1 MPELAG
7 QGIVRHSLMLQLEV
21 GRTDQ
26 RDVSAEVMLLS
37 GTRKFPVIAFCRGRL
52 AALSAVAAR
61 REKRNP
67 IVANPADIKRAVR
80 ILVVQTQ
87 AENAGAQEI
96 SRLVGAGLA
105 ARGFDVHNLF
115 FFLQSAAFEAP
126 PNTSYCAPRRPGTAL
141 ALLRL
146 LWTLARSIRQ
156 QRPDAILTFQH
167 YGNTIGGGVARLVSS
182 APVIANQ
189 VSARLTMTR
198 LVRAVDLVMGS
209 LGAFKCITVNSMEMH
224 HEYSRYPTGYRNRL
238 RHVAHGFDQKS
249 TDLSRPAARRVYNL
263 PEEGVM
269 LGSVARLHPLKQLDA
284 AIRILAEQPRWNL
297 ALAGQGPD
305 EARLKQLA
313 SELGVSD
320 RVYFVGEIAP
330 ESVGT
335 FLGCLDLF
343 VFPSRAE
350 TFGLAAVEA
359 AHAGVPVVANDLPVL
374 REVLSYQGEPA
385 ALFVDA
391 SDTAALAA
399 AVSRVLNEDGLNQT
413 LRRNAQGLKLRYSVD
428 AMVDDYVR
436 ILQSACGCSMPSSG
450 VVQS

>member
-1 MPELAG
+1 MA
-7 QGIVRHSLMLQLEV
+7 
-21 GRTDQ
+21 
-26 RDVSAEVMLLS
+26 
-37 GTRKFPVIAFCRGRL
+37 K
-52 AALSAVAAR
+52 
-61 REKRNP
+61 
-67 IVANPADIKRAVR
+67 PADMRRSSR

-115 FFLQSAAFEAP
+115 FFLQSSAFEAP
-126 PNTSYCAPRRPGTAL
+126 PNTSYCAPSRPGTPL
-141 ALLRL
+141 AFVRF

-156 QRPDAILTFQH
+156 SRPDAILTFQH
-167 YGNTIGGGVARLVSS
+167 YGNAIGGAVARLVSP

-198 LVRAVDLVMGS
+198 WLRAVDLAMGS
-209 LGAFKCITVNSMEMH
+209 LGLFNCITVNSQEMH
-224 HEYSRYPTGYRNRL
+224 REYSRYPEGYRKRL
-238 RHVAHGFDQKS
+238 KYVAHGFDQKS
-249 TDLSRPAARRVYNL
+249 AKISGPAGRRLFGL
-263 PEEGVM
+263 PSDGIM

-284 AIRILAEQPRWNL
+284 AIRLLVDRPRWNL

-313 SELGVSD
+313 SELGVSS

-330 ESVGT
+330 DSVGA
-335 FLGCLDLF
+335 FLGCLDVF

-374 REVLSYQGEPA
+374 REVLSYQGAPA
-385 ALFVDA
+385 ALLVDA
-391 SDTAALAA
+391 SDTATLAA
-399 AVSRVLNEDGLNQT
+399 AVSRVLEDNALRET

-436 ILQSACGCSMPSSG
+436 ILQNACECSFQNSKGGRS
-450 VVQS
+450 

>member
-1 MPELAG
+1 MF
-7 QGIVRHSLMLQLEV
+7 
-21 GRTDQ
+21 
-26 RDVSAEVMLLS
+26 SAEVMLLS
-37 GTRKFPVIAFCRGRL
+37 VARKLPMMAFCRGRL
-52 AALSAVAAR
+52 SALSAVTAFG
-61 REKRNP
+61 EKRNS
-67 IVANPADIKRAVR
+67 IVANSADKKRAAR

-115 FFLQSAAFEAP
+115 FFLQSASFETP
-126 PNTSYCAPRRPGTAL
+126 PNTSYCAPSRPGTPL
-141 ALLRL
+141 AFLRF

-167 YGNTIGGGVARLVSS
+167 YGNAIGGIVARSVSP
-182 APVIANQ
+182 APVVANQ
-189 VSARLTMTR
+189 VSARLTITR
-198 LVRAVDLVMGS
+198 LLRAADLVMGS
-209 LGAFKCITVNSMEMH
+209 LGAFKCITVNSMEMLR
-224 HEYSRYPTGYRNRL
+224 EYSRYPKGYRDRL
-238 RHVAHGFDQKS
+238 KHVAHGFDQKS
-249 TDLSRPAARRVYNL
+249 TNLSRPAARRVFNL
-263 PEEGVM
+263 PEEGIM

-284 AIRILAEQPRWNL
+284 AIRILAHQPRWNL

-305 EARLKQLA
+305 ETRLKQLA
-313 SELGVSD
+313 SELGVSN

-330 ESVGT
+330 ESVGA
-335 FLGCLDLF
+335 FLACLDLF

-359 AHAGVPVVANDLPVL
+359 AHAGVPVVSNDLQVL
-374 REVLSYQGEPA
+374 REVLSYNGEPA

-391 SDTAALAA
+391 SDTGMLAA
-399 AVSRVLNEDGLNQT
+399 AVSRVLSDDTLSET

-436 ILQSACGCSMPSSG
+436 IRQDACGRPLPNSEG
-450 VVQS
+450 VQS